1 MNAQL
6 LEVAVRL
13 SNFDD
18 REGGAEGAS
27 AMAAGHAVHDHLTV
41 ASQAVRSQLQ
51 QPAQAL
57 AAVGPGDVSELVL
70 DPRLLVMT

>member
-1 MNAQL
+1 
-6 LEVAVRL
+6 
-13 SNFDD
+13 
-18 REGGAEGAS
+18 
-27 AMAAGHAVHDHLTV
+27 MAAGHAVHDHLTV

-57 AAVGPGDVSELVL
+57 AAVWPGDVSELVL